1 MEKLSFALGVAS
13 VLVVLMGIVITW
25 VTLKVI
31 KLIEINKNLE
41 SYISETDRNIHNRID
56 RTERNYSGE
65 IKEIYDTFHRR
76 IDDMGTGTKILNDE
90 IRRIID
96 ENHRNVIELHDDSAR
111 YIDSRI
117 DKLINNPKFCLN
129 KEKELLTD

>member
-13 VLVVLMGIVITW
+13 VLVVLMGIIITW
-25 VTLKVI
+25 VTLKV
-31 KLIEINKNLE
+31 KNLIKINE
-41 SYISETDRNIHNRID
+41 NLERYIYDTDISIHNRID
-56 RTERNYSGE
+56 RTEHNYSDE
-65 IKEIYDTFHRR
+65 IKKIYDTFDRRVDETYRNIDQR
-76 IDDMGTGTKILNDE
+76 IDQNHNHMVGLHNDTM
-90 IRRIID
+90 
-96 ENHRNVIELHDDSAR
+96 R

>member
-13 VLVVLMGIVITW
+13 VLVVLMGIIITW
-25 VTLKVI
+25 VTLKV
-31 KLIEINKNLE
+31 KNLIKINE
-41 SYISETDRNIHNRID
+41 NLERYIYDTDISIHNRID
-56 RTERNYSGE
+56 RTEHNYSDE
-65 IKEIYDTFHRR
+65 IKKIYDTFDRR
-76 IDDMGTGTKILNDE
+76 IDETYRNIDQ
-90 IRRIID
+90 RID
-96 ENHRNVIELHDDSAR
+96 QNHNHMVGLHDDTMR

>member
-25 VTLKVI
+25 VTLKVK
-31 KLIEINKNLE
+31 KLIKINENLE
-41 SYISETDRNIHNRID
+41 KYISETDRSIHNRID
-56 RTERNYSGE
+56 RTEHNYSDE

-76 IDDMGTGTKILNDE
+76 IDDSYRNINELVDQN
-90 IRRIID
+90 RR
-96 ENHRNVIELHDDSAR
+96 HMIELHNDSTR

>member
-13 VLVVLMGIVITW
+13 VLIVLMGIVITW
-25 VTLKVI
+25 VTLKV
-31 KLIEINKNLE
+31 KNLIKINE
-41 SYISETDRNIHNRID
+41 NLERYISETDRSIHNRID
-56 RTERNYSGE
+56 KTEHNYSDE

-76 IDDMGTGTKILNDE
+76 IDDSYRNINELVDQ
-90 IRRIID
+90 
-96 ENHRNVIELHDDSAR
+96 NHRHMIELHHDSTR

>member
-25 VTLKVI
+25 VALKV
-31 KLIEINKNLE
+31 KNLIKINE
-41 SYISETDRNIHNRID
+41 NLEKYISETDRSIHNRID
-56 RTERNYSGE
+56 KTEHNYSGE

-76 IDDMGTGTKILNDE
+76 IDESYRILDQRVE
-90 IRRIID
+90 
-96 ENHRNVIELHDDSAR
+96 ENHKHMVDLHNESLR

>member
-13 VLVVLMGIVITW
+13 VLVVLMSIVITW
-25 VTLKVI
+25 VTLKV
-31 KLIEINKNLE
+31 KNLIKINE
-41 SYISETDRNIHNRID
+41 NLQRYISEADRSIHNRID
-56 RTERNYSGE
+56 KTEHNYSDE

-76 IDDMGTGTKILNDE
+76 IDESYRILDQ
-90 IRRIID
+90 RI
-96 ENHRNVIELHDDSAR
+96 EQNHKHVVGLHNESLR

>member
-13 VLVVLMGIVITW
+13 VLVVLMSIVITW
-25 VTLKVI
+25 VTLKV
-31 KLIEINKNLE
+31 KNLIKINE
-41 SYISETDRNIHNRID
+41 NLQRYISEADRSIHNRID
-56 RTERNYSGE
+56 KTEHNYSDE

-76 IDDMGTGTKILNDE
+76 IDESYRILE
-90 IRRIID
+90 QRID
-96 ENHRNVIELHDDSAR
+96 QNHKHVVDLHNESLR

>member
-25 VTLKVI
+25 VTLKVK
-31 KLIEINKNLE
+31 KLIKINENLE
-41 SYISETDRNIHNRID
+41 KYISETDRSINNRID
-56 RTERNYSGE
+56 RTEHNYSDE

-76 IDDMGTGTKILNDE
+76 IDDSYRNINELVDQ
-90 IRRIID
+90 
-96 ENHRNVIELHDDSAR
+96 NHRHMIELHNDSTR

>member
-25 VTLKVI
+25 VALKV
-31 KLIEINKNLE
+31 KNLIKINE
-41 SYISETDRNIHNRID
+41 NLEKYISETDRSIHNRID
-56 RTERNYSGE
+56 RTEHNYSDE

-76 IDDMGTGTKILNDE
+76 IDDSYRNIDQ
-90 IRRIID
+90 RID
-96 ENHRNVIELHDDSAR
+96 QNHKHVVELHNGAMR

>member
-25 VTLKVI
+25 VTLKV
-31 KLIEINKNLE
+31 KNLIKINE
-41 SYISETDRNIHNRID
+41 NLEKYISETDRSIHNRID
-56 RTERNYSGE
+56 RTEHNYSDE

-76 IDDMGTGTKILNDE
+76 IDDSYRNIE
-90 IRRIID
+90 QRID
-96 ENHRNVIELHDDSAR
+96 QNHRHMVELHNDSTR

>member
-25 VTLKVI
+25 VTLKV
-31 KLIEINKNLE
+31 KNLIKINE
-41 SYISETDRNIHNRID
+41 NLEKYISETDRSIHNRID
-56 RTERNYSGE
+56 RTEHNYSIE
-65 IKEIYDTFHRR
+65 IKDIYDTFHKR
-76 IDDMGTGTKILNDE
+76 IDDSYRNIDQRIDQNHNHMVDLYND
-90 IRRIID
+90 
-96 ENHRNVIELHDDSAR
+96 AMR

>member
-25 VTLKVI
+25 VTLKV
-31 KLIEINKNLE
+31 KNLIKINE
-41 SYISETDRNIHNRID
+41 NLEKYISETDRSIHNRID
-56 RTERNYSGE
+56 RTEHNYSDE

-76 IDDMGTGTKILNDE
+76 IDDSYRNINELVDQ
-90 IRRIID
+90 
-96 ENHRNVIELHDDSAR
+96 NHRHMIELHNDSTR

>member
-25 VTLKVI
+25 VTLKV
-31 KLIEINKNLE
+31 KNLIKINE
-41 SYISETDRNIHNRID
+41 NLERIISETDRSIHNRID
-56 RTERNYSGE
+56 RTEHNYSDE

-76 IDDMGTGTKILNDE
+76 IDDSYRNIDQRIDQNRIHMVDLHND
-90 IRRIID
+90 
-96 ENHRNVIELHDDSAR
+96 AMR

>member
-25 VTLKVI
+25 VTLKV
-31 KLIEINKNLE
+31 KNLIKINE
-41 SYISETDRNIHNRID
+41 NLEKYISETDRSIHNRID
-56 RTERNYSGE
+56 KTEHNYSDE

-76 IDDMGTGTKILNDE
+76 IDESYRILDQ
-90 IRRIID
+90 RI
-96 ENHRNVIELHDDSAR
+96 EQNHKHVVDLHNESLR

-129 KEKELLTD
+129 K

>member
-25 VTLKVI
+25 VTLKV
-31 KLIEINKNLE
+31 KNLIKINE
-41 SYISETDRNIHNRID
+41 NLERYISETDRSIHNRID
-56 RTERNYSGE
+56 KTEHNYSDE

-76 IDDMGTGTKILNDE
+76 IDESYRILDQ
-90 IRRIID
+90 RI
-96 ENHRNVIELHDDSAR
+96 EQNHNHMVELHNDAMR

>member
-25 VTLKVI
+25 VTLKV
-31 KLIEINKNLE
+31 KNLIKINE
-41 SYISETDRNIHNRID
+41 NLEKYISETDRSIHNRID
-56 RTERNYSGE
+56 STEHNYSDE

-76 IDDMGTGTKILNDE
+76 IDESYRILDQ
-90 IRRIID
+90 RI
-96 ENHRNVIELHDDSAR
+96 EQNHNHMVELHNDTMR

>member
-25 VTLKVI
+25 VTLKVK
-31 KLIEINKNLE
+31 KLIKINENLE
-41 SYISETDRNIHNRID
+41 KYISETDRSIHNRID
-56 RTERNYSGE
+56 RTEHNYSDE

-76 IDDMGTGTKILNDE
+76 IDDSYRNINELVDQ
-90 IRRIID
+90 
-96 ENHRNVIELHDDSAR
+96 NHRHVIELHNDSTR

>member
-1 MEKLSFALGVAS
+1 LGVAS

-31 KLIEINKNLE
+31 KLIKINKNLE
-41 SYISETDRNIHNRID
+41 SYISETDRSIHNRID
-56 RTERNYSGE
+56 RTEHNYSGE

-76 IDDMGTGTKILNDE
+76 IDDSYRN
-90 IRRIID
+90 ID
-96 ENHRNVIELHDDSAR
+96 QTVERSHSHTVELHNEAIR

-117 DKLINNPKFCLN
+117 DKLLNNPKFCLN

>member
-25 VTLKVI
+25 VTLKVK
-31 KLIEINKNLE
+31 KLIKINENLE
-41 SYISETDRNIHNRID
+41 KYISETDRSIHNRID
-56 RTERNYSGE
+56 KTEHNYSDE

-76 IDDMGTGTKILNDE
+76 IDESYRILDQRVE
-90 IRRIID
+90 
-96 ENHRNVIELHDDSAR
+96 ENHKHMVDLHNESLR
-111 YIDSRI
+111 YVDSRI

>member
-25 VTLKVI
+25 VTLKV
-31 KLIEINKNLE
+31 KNLIKINE
-41 SYISETDRNIHNRID
+41 NLEKYISETDRSIHNRID
-56 RTERNYSGE
+56 KTEHNYSDE

-76 IDDMGTGTKILNDE
+76 IDESYRILDQ
-90 IRRIID
+90 RIE
-96 ENHRNVIELHDDSAR
+96 ENHKHMVDLHNESLR
-111 YIDSRI
+111 YVDSRI

>member
-25 VTLKVI
+25 VTLKV
-31 KLIEINKNLE
+31 KNLIKINE
-41 SYISETDRNIHNRID
+41 NLEKYISETDRSIHNRID
-56 RTERNYSGE
+56 KTEHNYSGE

-76 IDDMGTGTKILNDE
+76 IDESYRILDQRVE
-90 IRRIID
+90 
-96 ENHRNVIELHDDSAR
+96 ENHKHMVDLHNESLR
-111 YIDSRI
+111 YVDSRI

>member
-13 VLVVLMGIVITW
+13 VLIVLMGIVITW
-25 VTLKVI
+25 VTLKVK
-31 KLIEINKNLE
+31 KLIKINENLE
-41 SYISETDRNIHNRID
+41 KYISETDRSIHNRID
-56 RTERNYSGE
+56 KTEHNYSDE

-76 IDDMGTGTKILNDE
+76 IDE
-90 IRRIID
+90 SY
-96 ENHRNVIELHDDSAR
+96 RNINELVDQNKRHMIELHNDSTI

>member
-31 KLIEINKNLE
+31 KLIKINKNLE
-41 SYISETDRNIHNRID
+41 SYISETDRSIHNRID
-56 RTERNYSGE
+56 RTEHNYSGE

-76 IDDMGTGTKILNDE
+76 IDDSYRN
-90 IRRIID
+90 ID
-96 ENHRNVIELHDDSAR
+96 QTVERSHSHMVELHNEAIR

-117 DKLINNPKFCLN
+117 DKLLNNPKFCLN

>member
-1 MEKLSFALGVAS
+1 MEKLSFSLGVAS

-25 VTLKVI
+25 VTFKVK
-31 KLIEINKNLE
+31 KLIKFNENLE
-41 SYISETDRNIHNRID
+41 RYISEIDRNINYRID
-56 RTERNYSGE
+56 RTEHNYSDE
-65 IKEIYDTFHRR
+65 IKEIYETFHRR
-76 IDDMGTGTKILNDE
+76 TDDSYSDITQQVNQ
-90 IRRIID
+90 
-96 ENHRNVIELHDDSAR
+96 NHDQMVELHNNTMS

>member
-13 VLVVLMGIVITW
+13 VLVVLMGIAITW
-25 VTLKVI
+25 VTLKV
-31 KLIEINKNLE
+31 KNLIKINE
-41 SYISETDRNIHNRID
+41 NLERIISETDRSIHNRID
-56 RTERNYSGE
+56 RTEHNYSDE

-76 IDDMGTGTKILNDE
+76 IDESYRILE
-90 IRRIID
+90 QRID
-96 ENHRNVIELHDDSAR
+96 QNHKHVVDLHNESLR

>member
-25 VTLKVI
+25 VTLKV
-31 KLIEINKNLE
+31 KNLIKINE
-41 SYISETDRNIHNRID
+41 NLEKYISETDRSIHNRID
-56 RTERNYSGE
+56 KTEHNYSDE
-65 IKEIYDTFHRR
+65 LKEIYDTFHRR
-76 IDDMGTGTKILNDE
+76 IDESYRILDQQIE
-90 IRRIID
+90 Q
-96 ENHRNVIELHDDSAR
+96 NHKHVVDLHNESLR

>member
-25 VTLKVI
+25 VTLKVK
-31 KLIEINKNLE
+31 KLIKINENLE
-41 SYISETDRNIHNRID
+41 KYISETDRSIHNRID
-56 RTERNYSGE
+56 RTEHNYSDE
-65 IKEIYDTFHRR
+65 IKEIYDIFHRR
-76 IDDMGTGTKILNDE
+76 IDDSYRNINELVDQ
-90 IRRIID
+90 
-96 ENHRNVIELHDDSAR
+96 NHRHMTELHNDSTR

>member
-31 KLIEINKNLE
+31 KLIKINKNLE
-41 SYISETDRNIHNRID
+41 SYISETDRSIHNRID
-56 RTERNYSGE
+56 RTEHNYSGE

-76 IDDMGTGTKILNDE
+76 IDDSYRN
-90 IRRIID
+90 ID
-96 ENHRNVIELHDDSAR
+96 QTVERSHSHTVELHNEAIR

-117 DKLINNPKFCLN
+117 DKLLNNPKFCLN

>member
-25 VTLKVI
+25 VTLKVK
-31 KLIEINKNLE
+31 KLIKINENLE
-41 SYISETDRNIHNRID
+41 KYISETDRSIHNRID
-56 RTERNYSGE
+56 RTEHNYSDE

-76 IDDMGTGTKILNDE
+76 IDDSYRNINELVDQ
-90 IRRIID
+90 
-96 ENHRNVIELHDDSAR
+96 NHRHMIELHNDSTR

>member
-25 VTLKVI
+25 VTLKV
-31 KLIEINKNLE
+31 KNLIKINE
-41 SYISETDRNIHNRID
+41 NLERYISETDRSIHN
-56 RTERNYSGE
+56 
-65 IKEIYDTFHRR
+65 
-76 IDDMGTGTKILNDE
+76 
-90 IRRIID
+90 
-96 ENHRNVIELHDDSAR
+96 
-111 YIDSRI
+111 RI

>member
-25 VTLKVI
+25 VTLKV
-31 KLIEINKNLE
+31 KNLIKINE
-41 SYISETDRNIHNRID
+41 NLEKYISETDRSIHNRID
-56 RTERNYSGE
+56 KTEHNYSDE

-76 IDDMGTGTKILNDE
+76 IDDSYRNINELVDQ
-90 IRRIID
+90 
-96 ENHRNVIELHDDSAR
+96 NHRHMIELHNDSTR

>member
-76 IDDMGTGTKILNDE
+76 IDYSYRN
-90 IRRIID
+90 ID
-96 ENHRNVIELHDDSAR
+96 QTVEQYNSHMVELHNEAMR

-117 DKLINNPKFCLN
+117 DKLLNNPKFCLN
-129 KEKELLTD
+129 KEKELLVD